1 MPVGSLGR
9 GVGVG
14 GTHLGAVAGHPAGL
28 AGGTAGSRLAA
39 PRPGVRE
46 SLGLFPH
53 PTPGRIGE
61 PAWETLSRGRRNA
74 ASVPVPESAPGVL
87 LLIAFCG

>member
-1 MPVGSLGR
+1 M
-9 GVGVG
+9 
-14 GTHLGAVAGHPAGL
+14 AGHPAGL
-28 AGGTAGSRLAA
+28 AWATAGSRLAA

-46 SLGLFPH
+46 SLGLSLTP
-53 PTPGRIGE
+53 PPGRVGE

-87 LLIAFCG
+87 LLIAFFR